1 MRRKIERS
9 TAVRSNNNTI
19 LMVLFVVCTFIMVTA
34 GIAAIMVLADTGVK
48 SFVMYQDQYD
58 IQNECIAELVSNG
71 IPRKDITR
79 TENGCAFNIGE

>member
-9 TAVRSNNNTI
+9 SKVRNNNNTI
-19 LMVLFVVCTFIMVTA
+19 LMVLFVMCTVIMVA
-34 GIAAIMVLADTGVK
+34 SGITLITILADKGVE

-58 IQNECIAELVSNG
+58 IQNECIADLVSNG
-71 IPRKDITR
+71 IPRKDISR

>member
-9 TAVRSNNNTI
+9 TKVRNNNNTI
-19 LMVLFVVCTFIMVTA
+19 LMVLFVVCTSIMVTA

-48 SFVMYQDQYD
+48 SFVAYQDQYD
-58 IQNECIAELVSNG
+58 IQNECIAELISNG
-71 IPRKDITR
+71 IPRKDISR

>member
-19 LMVLFVVCTFIMVTA
+19 LMVLFVVCTSIMVTA
-34 GIAAIMVLADTGVK
+34 GIATIMVLADTGVK
-48 SFVMYQDQYD
+48 SFVMYQDQYA

>member
-9 TAVRSNNNTI
+9 TKVKGSNNTI
-19 LMVLFVVCTFIMVTA
+19 LMVLFLTCMTIMITA
-34 GIAAIMVLADTGVK
+34 GIAAIVILADTGIK
-48 SFVMYQDQYD
+48 SFVSYQDQYD
-58 IQNECIAELVSNG
+58 IQNECIADLVSNG